1 MSNLVNVEFYGDQL
15 MIVNHNGEPYV
26 PMRPVVEN
34 VGLAWQSQH
43 EKLKSRFSTCVTEIV
58 IQVDGDTQRR
68 AYTCLPLRKLFGWLM
83 TVSPNKVNP
92 DIKDKIIR
100 YQDECDDVLWQY
112 WTGKHQSMQD
122 ELNKLIAQESISQAK
137 GSFHGKGLNI
147 RKQEKR
153 VNERAILYIETLL
166 QPQLTGFE
174 QIAD

>member
-26 PMRPVVEN
+26 PMKPVVEN
-34 VGLAWQSQH
+34 MGLAWQSQLY
-43 EKLKSRFSTCVTEIV
+43 KVSKNPKRWGITKMV
-58 IQVDGDTQRR
+58 IPTQSGMQEMV
-68 AYTCLPLRKLFGWLM
+68 CLPLRKLFGWLA

-92 DIKDKIIR
+92 SIKDKIIR
-100 YQDECDDVLWQY
+100 YQDECDNVLWQY
-112 WTGKHQSMQD
+112 WTNKHQSMQD

-153 VNERAILYIETLL
+153 INERAILYFETLI

-174 QIAD
+174 KITH

>member
-15 MIVNHNGEPYV
+15 TVINHNGEPYI
-26 PMRPVVEN
+26 PMRPIVESM
-34 VGLAWQSQH
+34 GLDWKGQYV
-43 EKLKSRFSTCVTEIV
+43 KLKNRFDTCVEEITT
-58 IQVDGDTQRR
+58 QLQGDDQRR

-83 TVSPNKVNP
+83 TISPNKVNP

-100 YQDECDDVLWQY
+100 YQNECDDVLWQY
-112 WTGKHQSMQD
+112 WTGKNQSVQD

-153 VNERAILYIETLL
+153 VNERAILYFETLI

-174 QIAD
+174 KITH

>member
-15 MIVNHNGEPYV
+15 IVINHNGEPYV
-26 PMRPVVEN
+26 AMRPIVDN
-34 VGLAWQSQH
+34 MGLDWKAQH
-43 EKLKSRFSTCVTEIV
+43 RKVRARFKSTVTILTTVADDGKSREMV
-58 IQVDGDTQRR
+58 
-68 AYTCLPLRKLFGWLM
+68 CLPLRKLFGWLM

-112 WTGKHQSMQD
+112 WTGKHQSVQD

-153 VNERAILYIETLL
+153 VNERAILYFETLI

-174 QIAD
+174 KITH

>member
-26 PMRPVVEN
+26 PMKPVVEN
-34 VGLAWQSQH
+34 MGLAWQSQLY
-43 EKLKSRFSTCVTEIV
+43 KVSKNPKRWGITKMV
-58 IQVDGDTQRR
+58 IPTQSGMQEMV
-68 AYTCLPLRKLFGWLM
+68 CLPLRKLFGWLA

-92 DIKDKIIR
+92 SIKDKIIR
-100 YQDECDDVLWQY
+100 YQDECDNVLWQY
-112 WTGKHQSMQD
+112 WTSKHQSMQD

-137 GSFHGKGLNI
+137 GSFHGKGLNT

-153 VNERAILYIETLL
+153 VNERAILYFETLI

-174 QIAD
+174 KITH

>member
-26 PMRPVVEN
+26 PMKPVVEN
-34 VGLAWQSQH
+34 MGLAWQSQLY
-43 EKLKSRFSTCVTEIV
+43 KVGKNPKRWGITKMV
-58 IQVDGDTQRR
+58 IPTQSGMQEMV
-68 AYTCLPLRKLFGWLM
+68 CLPLRKLFGWLA

-100 YQDECDDVLWQY
+100 YQDECDNVLWQY
-112 WTGKHQSMQD
+112 WTSKHQSMQD

-137 GSFHGKGLNI
+137 GSFHGKGLNV

-153 VNERAILYIETLL
+153 VNERAILYFETLI

-174 QIAD
+174 KITH

>member
-26 PMRPVVEN
+26 PMKPVVEN
-34 VGLAWQSQH
+34 MGLAWQSQLY
-43 EKLKSRFSTCVTEIV
+43 KVSKNPKRWGITKMV
-58 IQVDGDTQRR
+58 IPTQSG
-68 AYTCLPLRKLFGWLM
+68 TQEMVCLPLRKLFGWLA

-92 DIKDKIIR
+92 SIKDKIIR
-100 YQDECDDVLWQY
+100 YQDECDNVLWQY

-153 VNERAILYIETLL
+153 VNERAILYFETLI